1 VQFFEPFLKIANK
14 PANLGLIMAVS
25 KQFFAAFVLVIL
37 VSACAYHPRF
47 GKRQIPGGYRSIAVP
62 VFKNNT
68 HEAGVEVFFTNAF
81 IREMQRSKIG
91 LVSNRDSAQVTV
103 EGVVDSVAYLPGSL
117 VQAGDPN
124 AKLLR
129 GTALNQTYRVIVVST
144 LRLRRNSDQKILW
157 EGAFTKE
164 SIYYTPRIDIEPL
177 TGANA
182 LYNHSARYQ
191 NIEFLAADM
200 MTEAHDRLTE
210 NF

>member
-1 VQFFEPFLKIANK
+1 MTF
-14 PANLGLIMAVS
+14 S
-25 KQFFAAFVLVIL
+25 KQLLTVSIFGLLAALL
-37 VSACAYHPRF
+37 ATACAYHPGF
-47 GKRQIPGGYRSIAVP
+47 GDRQIPGGYRAIAVP
-62 VFKNNT
+62 VFKNST

-91 LVSNRDSAQVTV
+91 LLSDKDSAQVTV
-103 EGVVDSVAYLPGSL
+103 EGFVDGISFVPGGVVAD
-117 VQAGDPN
+117 DPN
-124 AKLLR
+124 AKLPR
-129 GTALNQTYRVIVVST
+129 GTALNTTYSIVAVAT

-157 EGAFTKE
+157 EGSF
-164 SIYYTPRIDIEPL
+164 SRQSSYYTPRIGIEPL

-191 NIEFLAADM
+191 NIELLAADM

>member
-1 VQFFEPFLKIANK
+1 MIELKWI
-14 PANLGLIMAVS
+14 
-25 KQFFAAFVLVIL
+25 FVLIL
-37 VSACAYHPRF
+37 FCLLAPACAYHPGF
-47 GKRQIPGGYRSIAVP
+47 GDRQIPGGYRSIAVP

-91 LVSNRDSAQVTV
+91 LLSDRNSAQVTV
-103 EGVVDSVAYLPGSL
+103 EGVVDGISYVPHGVVEAGVTNSKLPS
-117 VQAGDPN
+117 
-124 AKLLR
+124 
-129 GTALNQTYRVIVVST
+129 GTALNQTYGVVAAST

-157 EGAFTKE
+157 EGSFSKE
-164 SIYYTPRIDIEPL
+164 SSYDTPRIGIEPL

-191 NIEFLAADM
+191 NIEMLAADM